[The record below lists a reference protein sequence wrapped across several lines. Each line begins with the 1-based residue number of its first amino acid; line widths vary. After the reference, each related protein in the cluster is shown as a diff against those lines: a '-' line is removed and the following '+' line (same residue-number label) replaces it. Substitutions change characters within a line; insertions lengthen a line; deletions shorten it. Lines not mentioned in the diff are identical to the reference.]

1 MPLVDLLLQN
11 GVITYNFDILPFA
24 MKISTS
30 YNSL

>member
-1 MPLVDLLLQN
+1 MPLVDLVLQN
-11 GVITYNFDILPFA
+11 GVIIYIFEILPFA